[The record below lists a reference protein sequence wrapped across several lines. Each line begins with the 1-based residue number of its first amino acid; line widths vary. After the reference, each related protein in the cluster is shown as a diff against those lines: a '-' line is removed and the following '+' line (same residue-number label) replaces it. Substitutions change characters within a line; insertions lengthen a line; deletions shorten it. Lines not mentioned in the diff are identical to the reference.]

1 MKTLDIINIQK
12 KRNEL
17 HATGHRTQTESD
29 KELFR
34 NIRSEL
40 KYKIEKAKRR
50 FYKKALTLEN
60 SITIWRIIYR
70 ILKPN
75 PERYT
80 ALPTSLNNYY
90 SSLTSNLTGLTSTGE
105 GNVPSNTNENQD
117 TFTLKATKYDAVCK
131 EGD

>member
-1 MKTLDIINIQK
+1 M
-12 KRNEL
+12 
-17 HATGHRTQTESD
+17 
-29 KELFR
+29 
-34 NIRSEL
+34 
-40 KYKIEKAKRR
+40 
-50 FYKKALTLEN
+50 EN